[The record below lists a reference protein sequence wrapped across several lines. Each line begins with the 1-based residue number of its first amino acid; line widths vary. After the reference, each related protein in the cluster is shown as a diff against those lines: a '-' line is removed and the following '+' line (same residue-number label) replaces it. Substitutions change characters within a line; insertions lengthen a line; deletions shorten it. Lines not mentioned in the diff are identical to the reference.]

1 MGCSDS
7 IAAGISSPGPDNIKP
22 TIPGIP
28 LSPLDVVPQPQPQ
41 PTVAASPLERQV
53 FAVID
58 NLLCTAGHLTAVR
71 EYIAFR
77 TFIMQLP
84 RARFIKSELNH
95 KQAADYSAAILK
107 ELCGH
112 PDYTYIHMDT
122 IVLCMI
128 TNPNVKNNL

>member
-1 MGCSDS
+1 VPPPI
-7 IAAGISSPGPDNIKP
+7 IAAAP
-22 TIPGIP
+22 T
-28 LSPLDVVPQPQPQ
+28 
-41 PTVAASPLERQV
+41 LERQV

-58 NLLCTAGHLTAVR
+58 NLLCAAGHLTAVR

-95 KQAADYSAAILK
+95 KQATDYSAAILK
-107 ELCGH
+107 ELWDH

-122 IVLCMI
+122 IMLCLI